1 MVSVVVAWRVRV
13 VQVGVVEH
21 AADLREC
28 QPVGGLAD
36 QPGRDPP
43 TAVTLADVQV
53 ADIGP
58 AGVAREP
65 LRLRADFLR

>member
-1 MVSVVVAWRVRV
+1 
-13 VQVGVVEH
+13 
-21 AADLREC
+21 
-28 QPVGGLAD
+28 LAD